1 MRRILAGLAA
11 VATGIAL
18 MTATPAHGVPPVD
31 VPIPAGPSDAEAG
44 VDDLPNPAELKRRAM
59 REAAVGGVLNGE
71 LTPVEIN
78 GSTVVNVGDT
88 ETAATADV
96 NGRRVQ
102 PTESEDQYVELG
114 REQTDQVFVILAE
127 FGNQRDARYPDRDT
141 NSRIPG
147 PIRYDGPLHNQIPQ
161 PDRTVDNSTIWQPD
175 YNREHYQEMYF
186 GEGPDVE
193 SLKTYYEVQSS
204 GRYSVTGTVSDWV
217 QVPFNQA
224 RYGRSDGY
232 PCPTNVCSN
241 TWALVRDAA
250 NNWYDGQI
258 AAGRSA
264 DDVRMELQQ
273 FDVWDRYDFD
283 NDGNFNE
290 PDGYLDHFQIVHA
303 GGDQADGDPIYG
315 EDAIWS
321 HRWKAF
327 YPDAGR
333 TGPAGNLDGG
343 TQIGNTGLWIADYTI
358 QPENGGRSVF
368 FHEFGHDLGL
378 PDAYDTTGAGDNPV
392 EYWSLMGQSRLGAE
406 GEPFIG
412 DRAGDLGAWAK
423 LQLGWLDYEIV
434 PAGQRRTLDLGP
446 EEYNSD
452 KAQAVVVPLPDK
464 EVVTQLGAPYA
475 GSRQW
480 YSGSGNNLDNSM
492 TRQLALPAGPAT
504 LSFQARWNIEDCG
517 PDPCDYAYVEIDDGT
532 GFRAIPGSITKPA
545 EGNGIDGIMEPWTP
559 ATFDLSAYAGKT
571 VGLRIRYLTDPAV
584 LGQDE
589 TKLSGLFVD
598 DIAVTS
604 GGQVVF
610 SDGAETP
617 PNGWALVGFSSVA
630 ASVSNYFDNWYIAG
644 YRTYI
649 SYDQYLQTGP
659 YNFGFLN
666 TRPDWVEHYPYQTG
680 LLISYWD
687 TSQNNNNVS
696 QHPGEG
702 RNLYIDARVRT
713 LYRLDGAPW
722 RVRVQMYDAPFSRT
736 RADSFTLHVNSRPSY
751 IRGQPGQPVFDDTS
765 NWFDPNLPNHG
776 VKVRNAGVRITV
788 VSEDGPSA
796 RIRIAPS

>member
-1 MRRILAGLAA
+1 MRRTLAGLAA

-44 VDDLPNPAELKRRAM
+44 VDDLPNPAEEKRRAL

-88 ETAATADV
+88 ETAATADA

-102 PTESEDQYVELG
+102 PTESKDQYVELE

-127 FGNQRDARYPDRDT
+127 FGNQRDPRYPDRDT
-141 NSRIPG
+141 NAGIPG
-147 PIRYDGPLHNQIPQ
+147 PIRYDGPLHNQIPP
-161 PDRTVDNSTIWQPD
+161 PDRTVDNSTIWQSD

-186 GEGPDVE
+186 GDGPDVE
-193 SLKTYYEVQSS
+193 SLKTYYEAQSS
-204 GRYSVTGTVSDWV
+204 GRYSVTGAVSDWV

-250 NNWYDGQI
+250 NNWYDSQI

-264 DDVRMELQQ
+264 DDIKTELQQ

-290 PDGYLDHFQIVHA
+290 ADGYLDHFQIVHA

-343 TQIGNTGLWIADYTI
+343 TQIRDTGLWIADYTI

-392 EYWSLMGQSRLGAE
+392 EYWSLMGQSRLGDE

-412 DRAGDLGAWAK
+412 DRAGDLGAWQK

-532 GFRAIPGSITKPA
+532 GFRAIPGSITKPT
-545 EGNGIDGIMEPWTP
+545 EGNGIDGIMEAWTP

-649 SYDQYLQTGP
+649 SYDQYLETGP

-702 RNLYIDARVRT
+702 RNLYIDARLRT

-751 IRGQPGQPVFDDTS
+751 IRGQPGQPVFDDTRD
-765 NWFDPNLPNHG
+765 WFDPNLPNHG